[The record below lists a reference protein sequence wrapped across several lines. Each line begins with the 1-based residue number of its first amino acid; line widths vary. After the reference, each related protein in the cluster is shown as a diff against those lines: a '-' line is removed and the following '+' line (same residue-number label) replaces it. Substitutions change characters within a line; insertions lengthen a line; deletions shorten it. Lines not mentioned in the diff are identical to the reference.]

1 MRKLVVLGFLLVT
14 FAGVVS
20 LGAEYIEITAWA
32 SGSPVDATR
41 CQNLVA
47 AAGDLESELAAEGAP
62 TAKIEPSCQYTHVE
76 DWSAYLRRFRLAFE
90 AGQAPW
96 IFACGHELIGE
107 LAAAGLIV
115 PLDEYYEKYW
125 DKYELGDIYP
135 ALIDAC
141 KYQGKIYGFPQ
152 DTEARPVYFRKD
164 ALRELGWS
172 EEEIEALPQ
181 KVLNGEFTLDD
192 MIAVAK
198 EAVEKGLVEW
208 GIYHRPSPGGYFH
221 MITMA
226 YGGILQD
233 LETGK
238 LVLDKAATL
247 KNLEFHARLVKEGVT
262 PAAMTQTSWRSI
274 HKAVVE
280 GDVLF
285 WFGGTWHWAEWQRVA
300 YHGELGALPEE
311 YEWENLGFILVP
323 AAEKGGKPVTQSH
336 PFVYVV
342 TKQAEDPELAFRL
355 AALTAK
361 PELVAKH
368 AIGSGHL
375 TIRKTNAP
383 EYEAWKFG
391 TAVTYMLDYTTTL
404 PNHAKWSVYHRAVY
418 DAIQAVE
425 TGAMTPEAAL
435 DWLEDKLT
443 RELGDELIV
452 KE

>member
-1 MRKLVVLGFLLVT
+1 MHKSVVLGILLVT
-14 FAGVVS
+14 FAGFVG

-41 CQNLVA
+41 CQNLIA

-62 TAKIEPSCQYTHVE
+62 VTKIEPSCQYTHVE

-90 AGQAPW
+90 AGQAPS
-96 IFACGHELIGE
+96 IFTCGHEMIGE

-125 DKYELGDIYP
+125 DEYELGDIYP

-141 KYQGKIYGFPQ
+141 RYQGRIYGFPQ
-152 DTEARPVYFRKD
+152 DTEARPVFFRKD
-164 ALRELGWS
+164 VLRELGWS
-172 EEEIEALPQ
+172 EEEIDALPQ
-181 KVLNGEFTLDD
+181 RVLNGEFTLDD

-198 EAVEKGLVEW
+198 EAVERGLVEW

-233 LETGK
+233 PETGK
-238 LVLDKAATL
+238 LVLDRAATL
-247 KNLEFHARLVKEGVT
+247 RNLEFHARLVQEGVT

-300 YHGELGALPEE
+300 YHGELGTLPEE
-311 YEWENLGFILVP
+311 YEWENIGFMLVP
-323 AAEKGGKPVTQSH
+323 APEPGGKPVTQSH
-336 PFVYVV
+336 PFVYV
-342 TKQAEDPELAFRL
+342 
-355 AALTAK
+355 
-361 PELVAKH
+361 
-368 AIGSGHL
+368 I
-375 TIRKTNAP
+375 
-383 EYEAWKFG
+383 
-391 TAVTYMLDYTTTL
+391 
-404 PNHAKWSVYHRAVY
+404 
-418 DAIQAVE
+418 
-425 TGAMTPEAAL
+425 
-435 DWLEDKLT
+435 T
-443 RELGDELIV
+443 R
-452 KE
+452 